1 MMSWSSLCNRHKFTV
16 RSVLLLVLLTYAEI
30 QLGFDLWVLF
40 LGALIFG
47 WQYWEYHLY
56 LKYEVVRQDISDI
69 VEKMGRGYLDD
80 RLQIHSELPS
90 QQHIIMCL
98 NQALDQVE
106 VTFKEVNK
114 VIASA
119 ASGKSYRRC
128 LAEGFPGTYGRVLQR
143 VDVSSQR
150 VAESVMRVKRD
161 ETQADISELR
171 TKRLLKLLRANQKDL
186 RFVTDELD
194 IVESDTQAVVATS
207 SEGRLTAQDVS
218 SQLKKLTETLQGME
232 QATQMLDQQSQSI
245 GEIVGMISQVADQTN
260 LLALNAAIEAAR
272 AGESGRGFAVVAD
285 EVRTLAEN
293 TKQATLKISQAMNQ
307 IAGSA
312 SSVVAGTEELSQA
325 MGSFTVSSNQ
335 FAENFES
342 FADVS
347 GKIYERVSYAKML
360 NRFNLIKQD
369 LIIYLQNGYRLLD
382 AGPQCEEAHAIRV
395 PLAETELGSWLLNE
409 GKNTYGHLP
418 SFGGIMSPFQQI
430 CTLYEQLL
438 GVVDDENW
446 FSSDEELATVLN
458 IFNSVEALSSLFVKQ
473 VDALVEEKQRF
484 EGVYSQSADDS
495 GVVELF

>member
-1 MMSWSSLCNRHKFTV
+1 MSWSSLCNKHKYTV
-16 RSVLLLVLLTYAEI
+16 RSILLLVLLIYAEI
-30 QLGFDLWVLF
+30 KLGFDLWILCFGVI
-40 LGALIFG
+40 IFA
-47 WQYWEYHLY
+47 WQYWEYHLNES
-56 LKYEVVRQDISDI
+56 YETVRRSISDV
-69 VEKMGRGYLDD
+69 VEKMGSGYLDD
-80 RLQIHSELPS
+80 RLQIQSDLPS
-90 QQHIIMCL
+90 QQYLIECL
-98 NQALDQVE
+98 NKALDQVE
-106 VTFKEVNK
+106 ITFKEVNK

-128 LAEGFPGTYGRVLQR
+128 LAKDFPGTYGRVLHR

-186 RFVTDELD
+186 RFVTNELD
-194 IVESDTQAVVATS
+194 IVESDTQTVVSTAS
-207 SEGRLTAQDVS
+207 SGRLTAQEVS
-218 SQLKKLTETLQGME
+218 SQLVRLTETLKGME
-232 QATQMLDQQSQSI
+232 KATQMLDQQSQSI
-245 GEIVGMISQVADQTN
+245 GEMVGMISQIADQTN

-272 AGESGRGFAVVAD
+272 AGEAGRGFAVVAD

-312 SSVVAGTEELSQA
+312 SSVVSGTEELSQA

-382 AGPQCEEAHAIRV
+382 AGPQCEEAQAIRI

-409 GKNTYGHLP
+409 GKDTYGHLP
-418 SFGGIMSPFQQI
+418 SFEGIMSPFQQI
-430 CTLYEQLL
+430 YTLYEQLL
-438 GVVDDENW
+438 VIVANENW
-446 FSSDEELATVLN
+446 FTSEEQLEAVLK

-473 VDALVEEKQRF
+473 VDGLVEEKQRF
-484 EGVYSQSADDS
+484 EGVYSQSTGDS
-495 GVVELF
+495 GAVELF